1 MTSHHDNSKINFLCS
16 LGETW
21 SATPGPRKHPVL
33 APLSQ
38 QSLTQACRSS
48 CLVAISPRSLGPPE
62 LSWPS
67 ITGSNGQNSPLTSY
81 GAALR
86 WDHLRLWSFGASSSP
101 PPARIDRSIGAYALR
116 SYSDHVPFVQTQH
129 RRGFCDEFS
138 LETDLSSR
146 LWRANCKEIELSWSF
161 RCRKSGFVPGGLGGA
176 GFEAR
181 LEAPSSSSSF
191 FAWSL

>member
-101 PPARIDRSIGAYALR
+101 TSGTDRSIDRCLRTPFLLR
-116 SYSDHVPFVQTQH
+116 SRPVRPNPTSERFL
-129 RRGFCDEFS
+129 RRIFTRNRSFI
-138 LETDLSSR
+138 ETV
-146 LWRANCKEIELSWSF
+146 ACKLQGDRVVVELSLQEERVCSWRVRGS
-161 RCRKSGFVPGGLGGA
+161 
-176 GFEAR
+176 
-181 LEAPSSSSSF
+181 
-191 FAWSL
+191 WI